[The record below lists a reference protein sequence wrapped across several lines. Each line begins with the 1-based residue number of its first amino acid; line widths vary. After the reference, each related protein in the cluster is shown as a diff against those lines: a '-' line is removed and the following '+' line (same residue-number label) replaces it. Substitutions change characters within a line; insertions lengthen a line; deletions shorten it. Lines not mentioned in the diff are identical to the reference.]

1 VRLPQVLGLGFG
13 LESLWKSW
21 LWLVAA
27 LLLSG
32 VGCVRCFLHPSPLL
46 IMPRP
51 SAYVCMSIRLS
62 APLQERLKELC
73 EDLLG
78 PARWDP
84 SMLPGAAGGRPRCE
98 ACDWTPTLLGL
109 DKRTMLA
116 QLVIPAL
123 AQERLP
129 LAKEVRVCCGVCRS
143 VGCS

>member
-1 VRLPQVLGLGFG
+1 M
-13 LESLWKSW
+13 
-21 LWLVAA
+21 
-27 LLLSG
+27 LLLSDFAL
-32 VGCVRCFLHPSPLL
+32 CSWCCASPLS
-46 IMPRP
+46 P
-51 SAYVCMSIRLS
+51 SSAAYALTLCVLPVCLSACLS

-84 SMLPGAAGGRPRCE
+84 SMLPAAAGGRPGCE
-98 ACDWTPTLLGL
+98 VCEWTPTLLGL

-129 LAKEVRVCCGVCRS
+129 LAKEVGVRELC
-143 VGCS
+143 VVQVVELEFGV